1 MKSESEIQ
9 QLIQL
14 EGPHLGCILMRN
26 NSGAFKDQEGR
37 LVRFGLGNISNKS
50 MKSSDLIG
58 ITTITITPDMIG
70 KQVGIFTACEV
81 KSEEWKPSEASARE
95 KSQNDFLNW
104 VRLRGGIGMMVNSVD
119 QFKLLMQR

>member
-14 EGPHLGCILMRN
+14 EGPRLGCILMRN

-37 LVRFGLGNISNKS
+37 LVRFGLGNVSNKS

-58 ITTITITPDMIG
+58 ITMITITPDMIG
-70 KQVGIFTACEV
+70 KQVGVFTACEV
-81 KSEEWKPSEASARE
+81 KSEDWKPSEVSARE

-119 QFKLLMQR
+119 QFKSLMQR